1 MNIIIA
7 EDHDL
12 IVDGLRTLLK
22 SHGYTIFHAADSNI
36 LFELLHK
43 QPADILI
50 QDIRFGKTDARTII
64 PAIRE
69 QYPDLKILALTSLDN
84 QAIIQS
90 VLATDVQGY
99 VIKSEPTTVIIEAIE
114 TVQSG
119 KIYLSK
125 EVQTILLGKT
135 DYLPDVQLSEREK
148 EVLRGILDEKSTK
161 EIAETIFVSEKTVE
175 HYRSSLFVKF
185 DVKNVSGLVKKAIL
199 LGFYS

>member
-1 MNIIIA
+1 MDIVIA
-7 EDHDL
+7 EDHNL

-22 SHGYTIFHAADSNI
+22 SHGYTIFHAADSEA

-84 QAIIQS
+84 QATIQS
-90 VLATDVQGY
+90 VLAADVQGY
-99 VIKSEPTTVIIEAIE
+99 VIKSEPTTAIIEAIE
-114 TVQSG
+114 AVQSG

-148 EVLRGILDEKSTK
+148 EVLKGILDEKSTK
-161 EIAETIFVSEKTVE
+161 EIAETIFLSEKTVE
-175 HYRSSLFVKF
+175 HYRSSLFIKF

-199 LGFYS
+199 LRFYT